1 VKDLEAISG
10 DAIEAAIALHREL
23 GPGLLESVY
32 EMILASKLAKVGYS
46 VERQKPIDIVYE
58 DMRFDAAFRVDL
70 LVEGLLII
78 EIKSVERLIPSHAK
92 QLLTYLRLM
101 KLPTGLLM
109 NFAGETSKEGLKR
122 VINDYKPSAPPRL
135 RVNQIEGRMDV

>member
-10 DAIEAAIALHREL
+10 DAIEGAIALHREL

-32 EMILASKLAKVGYS
+32 EMILASKLAKIGYS
-46 VERQKPIDIVYE
+46 VERQKPIDIIYE

-70 LVEGLLII
+70 LVEGSLII
-78 EIKSVERLIPSHAK
+78 EIKSVERLIRSHAK

-109 NFAGETSKEGLKR
+109 NFAGETLKEGLKR
-122 VINDYKPSAPPRL
+122 VVNDYKPSAPPREP
-135 RVNQIEGRMDV
+135 N

>member
-32 EMILASKLAKVGYS
+32 EMILASKLAKIGYS

-92 QLLTYLRLM
+92 QLLT
-101 KLPTGLLM
+101 
-109 NFAGETSKEGLKR
+109 
-122 VINDYKPSAPPRL
+122 
-135 RVNQIEGRMDV
+135 